1 MMLLK
6 IAWRNIWRS
15 PARSFVVIG
24 AVAVGVWSVLAM
36 ISLSNGFVTGYI
48 DNAIRYQTSHIQLH
62 NPDFPEDQEA
72 QFSLENVDAKVQ
84 SITAREGVDAA
95 TPRTLVNGMIST
107 SAGARGGM
115 IRGVEPDSEGKTTSL
130 KEKIIKGEY
139 FTDKKN
145 QILVGKP
152 LAKKLNLKLRKKVVL
167 QFQNLEGDIVAG
179 AFRVTGIFDTGNT
192 MLDEMNV
199 FVKRETLNKLLGNP
213 DIAHEIAIYLKN
225 PETLDS
231 EVAAISANNPEAL
244 TENYRELSPD
254 IKLYESSM
262 GVSSIIFIGLFMLA
276 LIFGIINTMLMA
288 VLERNKEIG
297 MLMAVG
303 LNKGK
308 VFSMIMLETLLLGSV
323 GAPLGLFLGWLT
335 ISYFSSSGLDLS
347 SFASGLEQM
356 GMSTIIYPVADV
368 SLYLQMTIAV
378 GVTALLAAIYPALKA
393 IKLRPVEAMRKI

>member
-1 MMLLK
+1 MLPK

-15 PARSFVVIG
+15 PSRSFVVIG

-36 ISLSNGFVTGYI
+36 ISLSNGFVKGYI

-62 NPDFPEDQEA
+62 NPAFPEDKDV
-72 QFSLENVDAKVQ
+72 QFSLENVDATVQ
-84 SITAREGVDAA
+84 SITAREGVDSA

-115 IRGVEPDSEGKTTSL
+115 IRGVEPDSEAKTTSL

-167 QFQNLEGDIVAG
+167 QFQNLDGDIVAG

-192 MLDEMNV
+192 LVDEMNV
-199 FVKRETLNKLLGNP
+199 FVKRENLNKLLGNP
-213 DIAHEIAIYLKN
+213 DIAHEIAVYLKS
-225 PETLDS
+225 PEILDS
-231 EVAAISANNPEAL
+231 EVSAISASNPNVL

-254 IKLYESSM
+254 VKLYETSM
-262 GVSSIIFIGLFMLA
+262 GTSSIIFIGLFMLA

-308 VFSMIMLETLLLGSV
+308 VFSMIMLETLLLGCV
-323 GAPLGLFLGWLT
+323 GAPFGLFLGWIT
-335 ISYFSSSGLDLS
+335 ISYFNSSGLDLS

-356 GMSTIIYPVADV
+356 GMATVIYPVADS

-378 GVTALLAAIYPALKA
+378 GITALIAAIYPALKA

>member
-1 MMLLK
+1 MLPK

-36 ISLSNGFVTGYI
+36 ISLSNGFVKSYI

-62 NPDFPEDQEA
+62 NPDFPEDKDV
-72 QFSLENVDAKVQ
+72 QFGLENVDVIVQ
-84 SITAREGVDAA
+84 NITAREAVDAA

-107 SAGARGGM
+107 SKGARGGM
-115 IRGVEPDSEGKTTSL
+115 IRGVEPDSEAQTTSL
-130 KEKIIKGEY
+130 KEKIIEGEY

-145 QILVGKP
+145 QILIGKP

-179 AFRVTGIFDTGNT
+179 AFRVAGIFDTGNT
-192 MLDEMNV
+192 LMDEMNV
-199 FVKRETLNKLLGNP
+199 FVKRENLNKLLGNP

-231 EVAAISANNPEAL
+231 EVAAISGANPNAL

-254 IKLYESSM
+254 VKLYESSM
-262 GVSSIIFIGLFMLA
+262 GTSSIIFIGLFMLA

-288 VLERNKEIG
+288 VLERNKELG

-308 VFSMIMLETLLLGSV
+308 VFTMIMLETLLLGCV
-323 GAPLGLFLGWLT
+323 GAPLGMFLGWLT
-335 ISYFSSSGLDLS
+335 INYFSSNGLDLS

-356 GMSTIIYPVADV
+356 GMSTMIYPVADT
-368 SLYLQMTIAV
+368 SLYLQMTAAV
-378 GVTALLAAIYPALKA
+378 AITALLAAIYPSLKA

>member
-1 MMLLK
+1 MLIK

-36 ISLSNGFVTGYI
+36 ISLSNGFVKGYI

-62 NPDFPEDQEA
+62 NPDFPEDKDV
-72 QFSLENVDAKVQ
+72 QFSLENVDAKIQ
-84 SITAREGVDAA
+84 SITAREEVDAA

-115 IRGVEPDSEGKTTSL
+115 IRGVEPESEAKTTSL

-145 QILVGKP
+145 QILIGKP
-152 LAKKLNLKLRKKVVL
+152 LAKKLNLKLRKKVIL
-167 QFQNLEGDIVAG
+167 QFQNLEGEIVAG

-199 FVKRETLNKLLGNP
+199 FVKRENLNKLLGNP

-225 PETLDS
+225 PEALDS
-231 EVAAISANNPEAL
+231 EVAAISAANPGAL

-254 IKLYESSM
+254 VKLYESSM
-262 GVSSIIFIGLFMLA
+262 GISSVIFIGLFMLA

-308 VFSMIMLETLLLGSV
+308 VFSMIMLETLLLGCV

-335 ISYFSSSGLDLS
+335 ITYFNSSGLDLS
-347 SFASGLEQM
+347 SFASGLERM
-356 GMSTIIYPVADV
+356 GMSTVIYPVADA
-368 SLYLQMTIAV
+368 SLYIQMTISV
-378 GVTALLAAIYPALKA
+378 GITALLAAIYPALKA
-393 IKLRPVEAMRKI
+393 IKLRPVEAMHKI